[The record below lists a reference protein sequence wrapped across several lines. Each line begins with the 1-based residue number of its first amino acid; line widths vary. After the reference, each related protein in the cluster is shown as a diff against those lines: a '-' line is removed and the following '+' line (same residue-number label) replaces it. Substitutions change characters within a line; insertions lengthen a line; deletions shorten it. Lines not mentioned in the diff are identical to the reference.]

1 VSKARLVI
9 TAVVV
14 GGRPVAQVAA
24 DYKVSRQ
31 WIYKLLARYRSEGIR
46 AFEPRSRRP
55 SASPSA
61 LSRATVE
68 LIIKQRRELTE
79 QGLDA
84 GAHTIAWHLAEQHQL
99 RVSVATIWRSLKR
112 AGLITPEPK
121 KKPKAAYVRFAAE
134 QPNQMWQTD
143 FTHYRLSRPNGTSG
157 ADAEILSFLDDH
169 SRYALSIT
177 CHQPVTGPAV
187 VAAFR
192 QAVADQGI
200 PASVLS
206 DNGMVFTTRFSGGR
220 AGRDTLNGFQAELR
234 HLGVIEKH
242 SKPNHPTTCGKVE
255 RFQQTLKKW
264 LRAQTKQPQTMAELQ
279 ALCDTFLAY
288 YNECRPHR
296 SLGRRTPAAAYQA
309 RPKATPTAS
318 TPAGPQPR
326 VRRDV
331 VDSDGKL
338 TLRHNGRLH
347 HIGIGRTHAR
357 NPCPDADQR
366 LRHSHHPRRYRGTPP
381 GADPQPSVGLPSPR
395 CSQTPTKAELG
406 VRGVAYVLRHHI
418 CAGEGSR
425 TPMSFRTDGF
435 EPSAYTIPPPR
446 QRADDQPIR
455 RTPASPIILP
465 QP

>member
-14 GGRPVAQVAA
+14 EGRPVAQVAA

-31 WIYKLLARYRSEGIR
+31 WIYKLLARYRSDGVR

-61 LSRATVE
+61 LPSATVE

-99 RVSVATIWRSLKR
+99 SVSVATIWRSLKR
-112 AGLITPEPK
+112 AGLIIPEPK

-143 FTHYRLSRPNGTSG
+143 FTHYRLSRPNRTSG
-157 ADAEILSFLDDH
+157 ADAEILCFLDDH

-206 DNGMVFTTRFSGGR
+206 DNGMVFTTRLAGGHT
-220 AGRDTLNGFQAELR
+220 GRDTLNGFQAELR

-242 SKPNHPTTCGKVE
+242 SKPNHPATCGKVE

-264 LRAQTKQPQTMAELQ
+264 LRAQPRQPQTVAELQ
-279 ALCDTFLAY
+279 ALCDTFLSY
-288 YNECRPHR
+288 YNTRRPHR
-296 SLGRRTPAAAYQA
+296 SLNRRTPQAAYHA
-309 RPKATPTAS
+309 RPKASPPGS
-318 TPAGPQPR
+318 TQPEPQAR

-347 HIGIGRTHAR
+347 HIGVGRTHAR
-357 NPCPDADQR
+357 TPVLMLINGCDIRIIHAATGELIRELILNPALDYQAR
-366 LRHSHHPRRYRGTPP
+366 GIRKPRPK
-381 GADPQPSVGLPSPR
+381 PS
-395 CSQTPTKAELG
+395 
-406 VRGVAYVLRHHI
+406 
-418 CAGEGSR
+418 
-425 TPMSFRTDGF
+425 
-435 EPSAYTIPPPR
+435 
-446 QRADDQPIR
+446 
-455 RTPASPIILP
+455 
-465 QP
+465 